1 MEWPEPW
8 GLIDDA
14 ATAASFEAE
23 LGRELVPGHTLF
35 GLPLRAIGRRCD
47 GDDVLFAVEDGSG
60 RVAAVHLTWRRG
72 AESPPWPESGLHE
85 SRAAWAEN
93 AWAEWERSGR
103 A

>member
-1 MEWPEPW
+1 
-8 GLIDDA
+8 
-14 ATAASFEAE
+14 
-23 LGRELVPGHTLF
+23 
-35 GLPLRAIGRRCD
+35 
-47 GDDVLFAVEDGSG
+47 LFAVEDGSG